1 MLRGQDVTVTSP
13 CPVDLDETG
22 LRGKGDAW
30 HCGHCSKTVHVLSEM
45 TESEARSLLAKSEG
59 QKICVSYRMSPQ
71 GEIRF
76 KSDAA
81 PPVVPISALRRR
93 PAAIAAV
100 AMGVALAA
108 CAPHDNPRV
117 EGQHPAMMHRVQPLQ
132 QTKVEPLGPDIVAD
146 GGLVVPRD
154 VQVDGD
160 VGFVKAPPVVEPPRD
175 TMIEGGI
182 GPRIVAPATDEPC
195 EKPKPTTAPME
206 MNVRG
211 GRG

>member
-22 LRGKGDAW
+22 LRGTGNAW

-45 TESEARSLLAKSEG
+45 TEPQARALLVASEG
-59 QKICVSYRMSPQ
+59 QKICVSYRMSPEGQ
-71 GEIRF
+71 IRF
-76 KSDAA
+76 KAE
-81 PPVVPISALRRR
+81 PPPPAVVPISALRRR
-93 PAAIAAV
+93 PAALAA
-100 AMGVALAA
+100 AAIGVALAA

-117 EGQHPAMMHRVQPLQ
+117 DAGRADMLQHVPTATKPAPI
-132 QTKVEPLGPDIVAD
+132 EPVRPDIVAD

-160 VGFVKAPPVVEPPRD
+160 VGFVKAPPPD

-182 GPRIVAPATDEPC
+182 GPRVVAPSIDEPC
-195 EKPKPTTAPME
+195 DSPKPTTKPAE
-206 MNVRG
+206 MMVRG